1 MSQSFLTPLVSFD
14 TIEEGELNACLVK
27 WGHRMGPLNRPTP
40 SVAHGLRH
48 DGRLV
53 AVTATDHL
61 AAATVAGFDRRTAIE
76 LSRVCAERPDL
87 CRVALRLWREFVF
100 PSMARVRGC
109 SWAVSYQDAALHSGN
124 LYRFDGWVKLAFSHS
139 GTDTRSGRPGRDK
152 FIWGWSADSTVRQ
165 AARLA
170 A

>member
-1 MSQSFLTPLVSFD
+1 
-14 TIEEGELNACLVK
+14 
-27 WGHRMGPLNRPTP
+27 
-40 SVAHGLRH
+40 VAHGLRH

-61 AAATVAGFDRRTAIE
+61 AAASVAGLSRTQAVE

-100 PSMARVRGC
+100 PGMREARGV

-124 LYRFDGWVKLAFSHS
+124 LYRFDGWVRLGFSHS

-152 FIWGWSADSTVRQ
+152 WVWAWNADPAIRKSPLPRI
-165 AARLA
+165 AA
-170 A
+170 